1 MTFGIFTTC
10 QRRPYTI
17 CMLHPRVLCP
27 ESSTLEPNQPATQ
40 PTVVVH
46 GNCVVGCSM
55 MSCLFVKRA
64 QVKVGEGAGGG
75 RRACSV

>member
-17 CMLHPRVLCP
+17 CMLHPGVLCP